1 MTSADVVGSND
12 LLTAIRTGVPIS
24 DDNLLGLFDRLDGV
38 ECDFMLGTWRGGVFH
53 YDHPLGL
60 QLQAINWY
68 GKRFRSADDVEP
80 LLVHKD
86 TGNIESL
93 ERFGLARLRE
103 LRFRGTVSAAML
115 YDKRPLI
122 DHFRRVTDETVI
134 GLADEKGKPAT
145 YFFHL
150 TRV

>member
-1 MTSADVVGSND
+1 MAGVDVVGAGE
-12 LLTAIRTGVPIS
+12 LLTAIQTEPVS
-24 DDNLLGLFDRLDGV
+24 DEALQRLFDRLDGV
-38 ECDFMLGTWRGGVFH
+38 DVEFMLGTWRGGVFH
-53 YDHPLGL
+53 YDHPFGQ
-60 QLQAINWY
+60 QLQSISWY
-68 GKRFRSADDVEP
+68 GKRFRGADDVEP
-80 LLVHKD
+80 LLVN
-86 TGNIESL
+86 GEGGVIESF

-103 LRFRGTVSAAML
+103 MRFRGTVSAAML

-122 DHFRRVTDETVI
+122 DHFRRVADDTVI

>member
-1 MTSADVVGSND
+1 MGRPDQVGMTD
-12 LLTAIRTGVPIS
+12 LLKAIDTGEPIG
-24 DDNLLGLFDRLDGV
+24 DDILLGLFAQLDGI
-38 ECDFMLGTWRGGVFH
+38 DINAMLGTWRGGVFH
-53 YDHPLGL
+53 YDHPFGQ
-60 QLQAINWY
+60 QLLKISWY
-68 GKRFRSADDVEP
+68 GKRFRGSDDVEP
-80 LLVHKD
+80 LLVRTD
-86 TGNIESL
+86 GGDIESF

-122 DHFRRVTDETVI
+122 DHFRRVTDDVVI

>member
-1 MTSADVVGSND
+1 MGS
-12 LLTAIRTGVPIS
+12 PE
-24 DDNLLGLFDRLDGV
+24 LLGTSDVLKAIATGEPLGDETLLGIFDRLDGID
-38 ECDFMLGTWRGGVFH
+38 CDFLLGTWRGGVFH
-53 YDHPLGL
+53 YDHPLGQ

-68 GKRFRSADDVEP
+68 GKRFRGADDVEP
-80 LLVHKD
+80 LLIHTEAGD
-86 TGNIESL
+86 IESF

-103 LRFRGTVSAAML
+103 LRFRGKVSAAML

-122 DHFRRVTDETVI
+122 DHFRRVSEDVVI
-134 GLADEKGKPAT
+134 GLADQKGQPAT

>member
-1 MTSADVVGSND
+1 MGRPD
-12 LLTAIRTGVPIS
+12 LLGTSELLKAIHTGEPIG
-24 DDNLLGLFDRLDGV
+24 DDFLLGLFDQLEGV
-38 ECDFMLGTWRGGVFH
+38 SVDSMLGTWRGGVFH
-53 YDHPLGL
+53 YDHPFGQ
-60 QLQAINWY
+60 QLLKINWY
-68 GKRFRSADDVEP
+68 GKRFRGADDVEP
-80 LLVHKD
+80 LLVRTEGGD
-86 TGNIESL
+86 IESF
-93 ERFGLARLRE
+93 ERFGMARLRE

-122 DHFRRVTDETVI
+122 DHFRRVTDDVVI

>member
-1 MTSADVVGSND
+1 MGPQ
-12 LLTAIRTGVPIS
+12 LLTIPELVKAIETGEPV
-24 DDNLLGLFDRLDGV
+24 DGDALAGLFDRLDGV
-38 ECDFMLGTWRGGVFH
+38 DCEFMTGTWRGGVFH
-53 YDHPLGL
+53 YDHPFGQ
-60 QLQAINWY
+60 QLLAINWY
-68 GKRFRSADDVEP
+68 GKRFRAADDVEP
-80 LLVHKD
+80 LLVR
-86 TGNIESL
+86 TEAGEIESF

-103 LRFRGTVSAAML
+103 LQFRGTVSAAML

-122 DHFRRVTDETVI
+122 DHFRRVTDNVVI

>member
-1 MTSADVVGSND
+1 MTSADVVGSSD
-12 LLTAIRTGVPIS
+12 LLTAIRTGEPVS
-24 DDNLLGLFDRLDGV
+24 DDILQGLFDRLDGV
-38 ECDFMLGTWRGGVFH
+38 DCDFMLGTWRGGVFH
-53 YDHPLGL
+53 YDHPFGR
-60 QLQAINWY
+60 QLQAISWY
-68 GKRFRSADDVEP
+68 GKRFRGADDVEP
-80 LLVHKD
+80 LLVHTEGGD
-86 TGNIESL
+86 IESF

-122 DHFRRVTDETVI
+122 DHFRRVTDDTVI

>member
-1 MTSADVVGSND
+1 MASVDVVGAGE
-12 LLTAIRTGVPIS
+12 LLTAIQTGEPVG
-24 DDNLLGLFDRLDGV
+24 DEALQRLFDRLDGV
-38 ECDFMLGTWRGGVFH
+38 DIEFMLGTWRGGVFH
-53 YDHPLGL
+53 YDHPFGQ
-60 QLQAINWY
+60 QLQAISWY
-68 GKRFRSADDVEP
+68 GKRFRGVDDVEP
-80 LLVHKD
+80 LLVNAE
-86 TGNIESL
+86 GGVVESF

-122 DHFRRVTDETVI
+122 DHFRRVDDDTVI

>member
-1 MTSADVVGSND
+1 MASVVVVGAGE
-12 LLTAIRTGVPIS
+12 LLTAIQTGEPVS
-24 DDNLLGLFDRLDGV
+24 DEALQTLFDRLDGV
-38 ECDFMLGTWRGGVFH
+38 DVEFMLGTWRGGVFH
-53 YDHPLGL
+53 YDHPFGH
-60 QLQAINWY
+60 QLQAIDWY
-68 GKRFRSADDVEP
+68 GKRFRGADDVEP
-80 LLVHKD
+80 LLVNAE
-86 TGNIESL
+86 GGAIESF

-103 LRFRGTVSAAML
+103 MHFRGKVSAAML

-122 DHFRRVTDETVI
+122 DHFRRVDDDTVI